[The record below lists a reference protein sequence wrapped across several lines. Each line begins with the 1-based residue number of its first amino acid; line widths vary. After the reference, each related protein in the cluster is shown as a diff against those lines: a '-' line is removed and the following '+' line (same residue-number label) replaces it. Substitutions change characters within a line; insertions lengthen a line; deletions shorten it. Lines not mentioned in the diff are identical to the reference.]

1 MKQIMTIFAY
11 TFKEGIRKKA
21 FWVSSVIIAALILLL
36 CLAPRILSAFQ
47 KDEKEAQEQT
57 QEVQADTEKTGICY
71 FMDETGIFSENIP
84 LFQALA
90 PELDFQVLASD
101 GGDTAAQL
109 EKIRKDIKENQGN
122 AAVIIE
128 DSGATPSVRV
138 INASFM
144 HQGISMNAVL
154 ETCNTI
160 WQTKVLTD
168 EGLNSDAIMKAQTV
182 LAGEE
187 ETVGNL
193 DLTGYVMGLVLT
205 FVMFFAVYY
214 YGYGVAMSVASE
226 KTSRVMETLI
236 ISAKPSRILVGKCLA
251 MGVVGLV
258 QIGGLLIVG
267 ILGYTFLVPD
277 GAQIAGFELSFSN
290 FTAGTAAALLLYFIL
305 GYAFYAVLNSVCG
318 AAVSKV
324 EDLNSA
330 MMPVSV
336 VAILGFYLG
345 YFTSV
350 AGGGSNLLAKLA
362 LYLPISS
369 PFTVPFRLLTGDMNN
384 SDLGISMGI
393 LAVSIAAVS
402 MISAKIYSASVMHY
416 GKKLKWKEIAG
427 MK

>member
-1 MKQIMTIFAY
+1 MTIFAY

-90 PELDFQVLASD
+90 PELDFQVLAPD

-109 EKIRKDIKENQGN
+109 EKIRKDIKENQDN

-128 DSGATPSVRV
+128 DSGTAPSVRV

-277 GAQIAGFELSFSN
+277 GAQIAGFELSS
-290 FTAGTAAALLLYFIL
+290 
-305 GYAFYAVLNSVCG
+305 
-318 AAVSKV
+318 
-324 EDLNSA
+324 
-330 MMPVSV
+330 
-336 VAILGFYLG
+336 
-345 YFTSV
+345 TS
-350 AGGGSNLLAKLA
+350 
-362 LYLPISS
+362 
-369 PFTVPFRLLTGDMNN
+369 
-384 SDLGISMGI
+384 
-393 LAVSIAAVS
+393 
-402 MISAKIYSASVMHY
+402 
-416 GKKLKWKEIAG
+416 E
-427 MK
+427 